1 VADRA
6 SRGVDAFDLSVEA
19 LTGADFIIEE
29 QEEST

>member
-6 SRGVDAFDLSVEA
+6 SRDVDAVDPSVEA

-29 QEEST
+29 QEESA